1 MKIDEQKKGWR
12 KLINN
17 QELGVNPN
25 STYSQLKGMC

>member
-12 KLINN
+12 KLVHN
-17 QELGVNPN
+17 QKLCVNPN